1 MEFARAVGGPSAL
14 SVTHSAGM
22 DRETFAAV
30 FPFGFTATGEGRLE
44 WFGDSLKRHLT
55 GREGAPL
62 SDFVRVLRPIGCI
75 ADASMVLG
83 PGRTIRLRVEGLPLE
98 LRGHAFWLDDR
109 ERFGFVGSPL
119 VRSLEELEASG
130 LKLVDFDPSDATPDM
145 LMSMQSART
154 SLDDARRLGEELRV
168 ALSRAEEGM
177 AVKSRFLAVMSHE
190 IRTPLNGFG
199 SMLDLLLEDHKRAD
213 AAELLETMD
222 DSARGLMTLLNDIL
236 DFSKLEDGSVR
247 VESRPFSAE
256 EVFKAATSPF
266 KRQAEGVELG
276 VSVAPDVPPVLL
288 GDPYRLRQIIS
299 NLTGNAVRFTQRG
312 RIAIDARRDGDDL
325 VVTVEDTG
333 RGISPSA
340 EARLFEPFSQGDV
353 STTREFGGTGLGLT
367 ISRELAR
374 ALGGDLELTRTSEAG
389 SIFTL
394 RLPCVEA
401 SDAVKATRDKD
412 TRARRARFDGVDV
425 LVVDDNPTNRLV
437 LDRLLTRLGITAHLA
452 EGGQKAL
459 ELLEG
464 RPFDLVL
471 MDIMMPGVDGNEATR
486 RLRELDVAWSGLPV
500 VALSAAVFDED
511 RDAALS
517 AGMDDFLEKPVRLD
531 VLEETIARHCGPP
544 SERQG

>member
-1 MEFARAVGGPSAL
+1 M
-14 SVTHSAGM
+14 THSAGI
-22 DRETFAAV
+22 DRETFAEV
-30 FPFGFTATGEGRLE
+30 FPFGFTATAEGRLE
-44 WFGDSLKRHLT
+44 WFGDSLKKHLT

-62 SDFVRVLRPIGCI
+62 PDFVRILKPIGCA

-98 LRGHAFWLDDR
+98 LRGHAFWFDGR

-130 LKLVDFDPSDATPDM
+130 LKLGDFDPSDATPDM

-154 SLDDARRLGEELRV
+154 SLDDARRLGEKLRV
-168 ALSRAEEGM
+168 ALSRAEAGM

-199 SMLDLLLEDHKRAD
+199 SMLDLLLEDHTRAD

-247 VESRPFSAE
+247 VESRPFSAA
-256 EVFKAATSPF
+256 EVLKAATSPF
-266 KRQAEGVELG
+266 KRQAEAAGVELG
-276 VSVAPDVPPVLL
+276 VSVASDVPPVML

-299 NLTGNAVRFTQRG
+299 NLTGNSVRFTQRG
-312 RIAIDARRDGDDL
+312 RIAIDAHRAGKDL
-325 VVTVEDTG
+325 VITVEDTG
-333 RGISPSA
+333 RGISPAA
-340 EARLFEPFSQGDV
+340 EARLFEPFNQGDV

-374 ALGGDLELTRTSEAG
+374 ALGGELELTRTSDAG

-401 SDAVKATRDKD
+401 PDAVKATREKD
-412 TRARRARFDGVDV
+412 TQARRAQFHGVDV

-437 LDRLLTRLGITAHLA
+437 LDRLLTRLGITAHFA
-452 EGGQKAL
+452 ESGQKAL

-471 MDIMMPGVDGNEATR
+471 MDIMMPGIDGNEATR

-500 VALSAAVFDED
+500 IALSAAVFDED

-531 VLEETIARHCGPP
+531 VLEETLARHCGPP
-544 SERQG
+544 SERQD